1 MSQIWLFFSATLS
14 ACTVNMSISQP
25 LSLPDEINLCAE
37 RDIKTG
43 TFLQPKYFVF
53 NNGSFFIDKKL
64 PVKLTFMRKTE

>member
-1 MSQIWLFFSATLS
+1 
-14 ACTVNMSISQP
+14 MSISQP

-37 RDIKTG
+37 GDIKTG

-64 PVKLTFMRKTE
+64 PVKLTFMRQTE